1 METFLSSYSLA
12 TSWVALTQNKSIL
25 TPHYIFI
32 LTILIL
38 SRSLLYAQDQA
49 LKNTSPA
56 VIPNDQWFEE
66 ESLSESM
73 LKNMFI
79 EQCNQNGDMLLY
91 CMCTYNN
98 IITEFGSLLDMPES
112 FIESS
117 DFQTQ
122 ITFPCM
128 EKIDIIQIG
137 ANKTTTDELNN
148 EEQIIREAY
157 MMSCDPDGYMT
168 DFCDCTYHNL
178 SARFGPMLDSPDGYV
193 ESEAFQQEIVMPCIE
208 YFPVDRGFDY

>member
-1 METFLSSYSLA
+1 
-12 TSWVALTQNKSIL
+12 
-25 TPHYIFI
+25 
-32 LTILIL
+32 
-38 SRSLLYAQDQA
+38 
-49 LKNTSPA
+49 
-56 VIPNDQWFEE
+56 
-66 ESLSESM
+66 
-73 LKNMFI
+73 MFI

-148 EEQIIREAY
+148 EEQINTDNDKYVNPIY
-157 MMSCDPDGYMT
+157 MVSRIPFSNMENSRLEYGYA
-168 DFCDCTYHNL
+168 NL
-178 SARFGPMLDSPDGYV
+178 NKNQLKLGLF
-193 ESEAFQQEIVMPCIE
+193 
-208 YFPVDRGFDY
+208 

>member
-12 TSWVALTQNKSIL
+12 ISWVALTQNKSIL

-79 EQCNQNGDMLLY
+79 EQCNENGDMLLY

-128 EKIDIIQIG
+128 E
-137 ANKTTTDELNN
+137 
-148 EEQIIREAY
+148 
-157 MMSCDPDGYMT
+157 
-168 DFCDCTYHNL
+168 
-178 SARFGPMLDSPDGYV
+178 
-193 ESEAFQQEIVMPCIE
+193 
-208 YFPVDRGFDY
+208 

>member
-1 METFLSSYSLA
+1 MTQHPVLQCTLNTNTTTNNKKTTLLLLLRPKCQCVTTRRPNNM
-12 TSWVALTQNKSIL
+12 TSPCPFEDIVES
-25 TPHYIFI
+25 TP
-32 LTILIL
+32 
-38 SRSLLYAQDQA
+38 DQA

-56 VIPNDQWFEE
+56 VIPNDQWLEE

-168 DFCDCTYHNL
+168 DFCDCTYQNL

-193 ESEAFQQEIVMPCIE
+193 ESYPGLRVC
-208 YFPVDRGFDY
+208 G